1 MEHKGY
7 VRICD
12 GAKTAI
18 LFVHGIVGTPNHFI
32 DFVSLVPNSISV
44 YNLLLDGHGKGAKDF
59 SRSSMKKWEAQVFAT
74 VESLGRAHEKII
86 IVAHSMGTLLAVE
99 QAIKN
104 KKVCK
109 LFLLAVPLRI
119 TVKFKMITNLLKVY
133 FGKISEKDYLALA
146 AQRSCGI
153 KIDKNP
159 FNYIGWIPRYIEL
172 FSKIRKIRGEVKNLN
187 LPCFVYQS
195 GRDEMISRKSVKYLN
210 ANSFI
215 IVKGLQNSGHYY
227 YAKNDL
233 DFLFSEFKQ
242 MLSEEV

>member
-18 LFVHGIVGTPNHFI
+18 LFVHGIVGTPNHFK

-109 LFLLAVPLRI
+109 LFFLSVPLKLKIKYR
-119 TVKFKMITNLLKVY
+119 MITNLLKVY
-133 FGKISEKDYLALA
+133 FGKIKENDYLAIA
-146 AQRSCGI
+146 AQESCGI
-153 KIDKNP
+153 ETVKNP
-159 FNYIGWIPRYIEL
+159 LSYIGWI
-172 FSKIRKIRGEVKNLN
+172 F
-187 LPCFVYQS
+187 C
-195 GRDEMISRKSVKYLN
+195 
-210 ANSFI
+210 
-215 IVKGLQNSGHYY
+215 
-227 YAKNDL
+227 
-233 DFLFSEFKQ
+233 
-242 MLSEEV
+242 